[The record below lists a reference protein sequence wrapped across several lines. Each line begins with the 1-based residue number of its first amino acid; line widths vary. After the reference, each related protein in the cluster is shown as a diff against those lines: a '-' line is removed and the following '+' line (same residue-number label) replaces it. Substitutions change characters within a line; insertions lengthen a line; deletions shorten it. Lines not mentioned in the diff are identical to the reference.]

1 MYHDDCLRLIKDSQ
15 KITLVSH
22 IAPDGDALGS
32 SLAFYLA
39 LKKMGKNVKIFN
51 ATKILPMRYD
61 FLPSFSKITHTFP
74 KNCDL
79 VISFDCGSFDRL
91 GIQKEAYKLIN
102 IDHHKSNTSYG
113 DINIVD
119 ANHASTSAVVYDI
132 LEAFDIMIDKDI
144 ATCIYTALAE
154 DTNFF
159 TTNNVDEKV
168 FYLAAKLTFLGALP
182 AFIAQNIKQRNSLA
196 KVRLTALFID
206 TLSLHRDGSVAVGEV
221 TQEMFQK
228 SGALRYDTTEFVDIL
243 LDLSTVQ
250 LAIFVL
256 SMPDGDYKLSLRS
269 KERDVSK
276 IAHKLGGGGHHH
288 AAGLSVKKEDKDIMI
303 EQIIKEVM
311 G

>member
-1 MYHDDCLRLIKDSQ
+1 MYHDSFKLIETSK

-51 ATKILPMRYD
+51 ATKILAKRYD
-61 FLPSFSKITHTFP
+61 FLPAFSKITHTFP

-79 VISFDCGSFDRL
+79 VIAFDCGSFDRL
-91 GIQKEAYKLIN
+91 GIHKESFKLIN
-102 IDHHKSNTSYG
+102 IDHHKSNTLYG
-113 DINIVD
+113 DINII
-119 ANHASTSAVVYDI
+119 NTSRASASSVVYDLLNSFGI
-132 LEAFDIMIDKDI
+132 SIDKEM

-159 TTNNVDEKV
+159 TTNNVNDQV
-168 FYLAAKLTFLGALP
+168 FQLAATLSSLGANPSLV
-182 AFIAQNIKQRNSLA
+182 AQNIKQRNSLA

-206 TLSLHRDGSVAVGEV
+206 TLTLRQDASIAIGEV
-221 TQEMFQK
+221 TEEMFKK

-243 LDLSTVQ
+243 LDLSTVE

-256 SMPDGDYKLSLRS
+256 SMPDGNYKLSLRS
-269 KERDVSK
+269 KKSDVSK
-276 IAHKLGGGGHHH
+276 IAQKLGGGGHHH
-288 AAGLSVKKEDKDIMI
+288 AAGLRIKKEDKDIMI
-303 EQIIKEVM
+303 EKIIDEVM